1 MSLLLFH
8 KYKERER
15 ERERERDI
23 MEAEGVIVVREL
35 DLKKDLLEVEDLE
48 RRCEVGNSGKI
59 SLFTDLHGDPISRVR
74 HSPAFLML
82 VNTHLLLF
90 MSQNSLCPFL
100 LKKKERLFRT

>member
-1 MSLLLFH
+1 
-8 KYKERER
+8 
-15 ERERERDI
+15 
-23 MEAEGVIVVREL
+23 MEAGGVIVVREL

-82 VNTHLLLF
+82 VNTKYTFTPLYVLKL
-90 MSQNSLCPFL
+90 SLSFSPP
-100 LKKKERLFRT
+100 KKRPFRTQIYIYI

>member
-1 MSLLLFH
+1 MV
-8 KYKERER
+8 
-15 ERERERDI
+15 
-23 MEAEGVIVVREL
+23 AEGVIVVREL

-90 MSQNSLCPFL
+90 ISQNSLCPFL
-100 LKKKERLFRT
+100 PRKKKKKKKKKKTFQNTNI